1 MRDVILLAMYWGAT
15 AACSLE
21 RVTFLDLDP
30 PVEDC
35 SVPGDEDGNGLADC
49 ADPGCAG
56 TDACRAPACAIGADP
71 ACAAPTCADLLAQ
84 RPDATSGA
92 YWIALPGAVPAQV
105 YCDMAGGGWTLV
117 MNQVPGA
124 DLPDDQA
131 TVGLASFGTL
141 DHSYR
146 LGGAAISG
154 VRPPVAWKLT
164 DDLNSVFFS
173 PACTVDWS
181 MDYLDKPASP
191 CTVGYTTE
199 TLAMPYNGGFVNV
212 TTRGIGI
219 NNSARFC
226 SIRAYN
232 TLGHGGFQAGPAASC
247 LYTRTETVRLW
258 FR

>member
-1 MRDVILLAMYWGAT
+1 MRDVILLAVYCGAT
-15 AACSLE
+15 AACSVE
-21 RVTFLDLDP
+21 RVTFRGPDP

-49 ADPGCAG
+49 ADPACIG
-56 TDACRAPACAIGADP
+56 TDACRAPCTIGTDP
-71 ACAAPTCADLLAQ
+71 ACAALTCAELLAQ
-84 RPDATSGA
+84 RPATTSGA
-92 YWIALPGAVPAQV
+92 YWIALPGTVPAHV
-105 YCDMAGGGWTLV
+105 YCDMASGGWTLV

-146 LGGAAISG
+146 LGGAEISDI
-154 VRPPVAWKLT
+154 RPAVAWKLT
-164 DDLNSVFFS
+164 DNLNRVFFS

-181 MDYLDKPASP
+181 IDYFDKPASP

-199 TLAMPYNGGFVNV
+199 TRATPYNGGFVNV
-212 TTRGIGI
+212 ATRGIGI
-219 NNSARFC
+219 NNNAQFC

-232 TLGHGGFQAGPAASC
+232 TLGPGGFEPGPAASC
-247 LYTRTETVRLW
+247 LYTRTEIVQLW